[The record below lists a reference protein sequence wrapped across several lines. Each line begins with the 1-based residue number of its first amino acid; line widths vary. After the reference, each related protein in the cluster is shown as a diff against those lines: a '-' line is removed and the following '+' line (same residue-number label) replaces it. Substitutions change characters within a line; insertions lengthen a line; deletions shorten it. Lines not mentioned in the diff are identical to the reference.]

1 MGKGDLRTRR
11 GKLWRGTHGNA
22 RPKASKKRKRRE
34 GREAKEQP
42 PPKGTTPS

>member
-11 GKLWRGTHGNA
+11 GKLWRGTHGNS

-34 GREAKEQP
+34 GKEGKEA